1 MHSVRR
7 ILIYVYQ
14 CSIIKQSICS
24 DHGDCAYGLC
34 LNDVTTLVMPVWR
47 RGGCLPPNLTQ
58 IDLTGKRLGFLKI
71 SILVWVVGSNP
82 IKGNN
87 GVMSHE
93 SYQSHNE
100 IT

>member
-1 MHSVRR
+1 V
-7 ILIYVYQ
+7 L
-14 CSIIKQSICS
+14 SISSTAAIPGKEIGKDCS
-24 DHGDCAYGLC
+24 DHGDCAYRLC
-34 LNDVTTLVMPVWR
+34 LKEVTTFVMPIWR
-47 RGGCLPPNLTQ
+47 RGVCLPPNLMQ

-71 SILVWVVGSNP
+71 STLVWVAGTNS

-93 SYQSHNE
+93 SYQGHNE

>member
-1 MHSVRR
+1 M
-7 ILIYVYQ
+7 
-14 CSIIKQSICS
+14 CS
-24 DHGDCAYGLC
+24 DQGDCACGLC
-34 LNDVTTLVMPVWR
+34 LNEFTTFVMPIWWR
-47 RGGCLPPNLTQ
+47 GVCLPPNLRQ
-58 IDLTGKRLGFLKI
+58 IDLTGKCLGFLKI
-71 SILVWVVGSNP
+71 STLVSVAGTNS